1 MTNDLY
7 LVFDQ
12 QYVNK
17 LLEKYC
23 IHMRDV
29 ILDLEELGFTLKDIL
44 NVNCCI
50 SEIHTMLVNE
60 LIDKLRDYEIEEGLL
75 EKIED
80 DIYSYS
86 EINAY
91 CSSLD
96 CLYIFEMYQ
105 EYFQQH
111 HQDDLESIKALFEYY
126 DC

>member
-23 IHMRDV
+23 IQMRDV